1 MINATHIKVPYRAEC
16 LQLTETNA
24 LEVIDFLHREG
35 YTAWQVSGFVYYSR
49 PDQGTCGLPV
59 SWWIRKGEDGVIK
72 FLPDDL
78 FQLKYR
84 KIEDKDDNC

>member
-1 MINATHIKVPYRAEC
+1 MNNFTHIHVQYLAEC

-24 LEVIDFLHREG
+24 HEIIEFLFREG
-35 YTAWQVSGFVYYSR
+35 YTAWMVDRFVYYSR

-84 KIEDKDDNC
+84 RIENA

>member
-1 MINATHIKVPYRAEC
+1 MSNFTHIKVPYRAEC
-16 LQLTETNA
+16 IQLTETNTH
-24 LEVIDFLHREG
+24 EVIEFLFREG

-49 PDQGTCGLPV
+49 PDPGTCGLPV

-78 FQLKYR
+78 FRLKYR
-84 KIEDKDDNC
+84 AIKDSEK